1 MERISA
7 ANKMVVLKVVKE
19 GHILGQTYQR
29 YNKMQIIKVPQIG
42 HGKLFIYCNMLNNFT
57 DCT

>member
-29 YNKMQIIKVPQIG
+29 TYGV
-42 HGKLFIYCNMLNNFT
+42 IYIS
-57 DCT
+57 